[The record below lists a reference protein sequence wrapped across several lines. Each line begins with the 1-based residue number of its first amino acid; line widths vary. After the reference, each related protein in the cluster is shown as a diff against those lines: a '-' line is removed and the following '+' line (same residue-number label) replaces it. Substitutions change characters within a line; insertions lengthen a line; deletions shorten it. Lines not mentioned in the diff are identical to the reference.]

1 MRLPRTL
8 YAALALS
15 LAVHLALLIDS
26 SRLPAVAEQTQPLAL
41 RPLKARLSG
50 HKLADAAAP
59 DAAAPAKPLSA
70 PPAGTTVQIAATPTI
85 AKPHHRKPKRIRAK
99 PIELSVAR
107 DSSSTT
113 ASAPLRDA
121 SSALATAPDNGSR
134 MPASGATGASAAV
147 AASTAIVASAPA
159 QTPPPVATSAATA
172 PGMQIASGAAENAGF
187 PHHIKLRYNLS
198 YNGIP
203 ANGVTEWS
211 FKNGRYR
218 LELNLSA
225 LFASVRYESS
235 GSAGPNGLRPEQYQ
249 AWRGSDA
256 REHASFDWNTN
267 SLGYGDGEQKQ
278 STLEAGAQDLLSLPW
293 QLAIHGADQMQ
304 NLQVTNGKKVYHYP
318 IRMAGQGNYPGAQEL
333 PVVVF
338 RAESA
343 DNKTEFWLAPGRYFN
358 VPVRIVFQD
367 SDKTIRLDAK
377 EIQIEGKTVWPLP

>member
-1 MRLPRTL
+1 
-8 YAALALS
+8 
-15 LAVHLALLIDS
+15 
-26 SRLPAVAEQTQPLAL
+26 VA
-41 RPLKARLSG
+41 
-50 HKLADAAAP
+50 
-59 DAAAPAKPLSA
+59 
-70 PPAGTTVQIAATPTI
+70 
-85 AKPHHRKPKRIRAK
+85 
-99 PIELSVAR
+99 
-107 DSSSTT
+107 
-113 ASAPLRDA
+113 
-121 SSALATAPDNGSR
+121 
-134 MPASGATGASAAV
+134 
-147 AASTAIVASAPA
+147 
-159 QTPPPVATSAATA
+159 
-172 PGMQIASGAAENAGF
+172 GAAENAGF

-203 ANGVTEWS
+203 ANGTTVWA
-211 FKNGRYR
+211 FKNGRYH
-218 LELNLSA
+218 LELNLTA

-235 GSAGPNGLRPEQYQ
+235 GSAGPDGLRPEQYQ

-256 REHASFDWNTN
+256 RERASFDWGAS

-278 STLEAGAQDLLSLPW
+278 QSLEAGAQDLLSLPW

-304 NLQVTNGKKVYHYP
+304 NIQVTNGKKVYHYP
-318 IRMAGQGNYPGAQEL
+318 IRMAGQGNYPGAQGL